1 MQINKRDKKRARAGR
16 IHVFIYFACILYG
29 HIMRY
34 LITPTK
40 PVLMSEGKFDILF
53 YSGTQPMWV
62 FDVDTLR
69 IIEVNSAAIK
79 RYGFTKKEFL
89 SKTIMDL
96 RMPEDIP
103 LVIKVLPDIR
113 GTKTRY
119 REFKHVAKN
128 GRILNVEIMSY
139 PFMYKD
145 LNARLVVAQN
155 IDEKKEIL
163 GRLDFTEHKLE
174 QILEETKIGFF
185 QLDYQSRII
194 YWNQAS
200 EKLIGYKREYVKGR
214 NLWDVFPELKGSD
227 FYHHYEWALQKLE
240 GVQFT
245 EYFWP
250 VQRWFSIDIYPVA
263 DGIIVTINDVTSKQ
277 RMEER
282 LLEKIEQMSEVSFL
296 NSHYIR
302 KPVASLLGLTTL
314 FNEGLLAPDE
324 IADTL
329 QLIRDCALELDE
341 IVKRINTKANDTSE
355 LGDTEYEMGD
365 FSLNG
370 LLNEVAAKLPEQ
382 VSHKLILKK
391 KTDFIYYGNRKSIAT
406 AVASLVKNAI
416 KFSPKA
422 NRVVIDRQIIDNN
435 LVLSVRDFGE
445 GIDQNLINKIFLSFS
460 KRSVA
465 RELGTGFQK
474 ITEAASKHNGSIWV
488 ESIPG
493 KGTTFSMRFPLS
505 NISNVKV
512 KGKHASVFKN
522 PGIEIDYDKAAG
534 CIIANWRGFH
544 SLHSVKTGCI
554 QLLEALIAYNCSK
567 ILNNNTN
574 VLGTWDNA
582 VEWVVSEWFP
592 LAQAAGLKYI
602 GWVYSPSTFSRLSAD
617 LTIKR
622 STGNITHKTFNK
634 VEEASDWLKT
644 IR

>member
-1 MQINKRDKKRARAGR
+1 M
-16 IHVFIYFACILYG
+16 
-29 HIMRY
+29 
-34 LITPTK
+34 T
-40 PVLMSEGKFDILF
+40 SGKFDILF
-53 YSGTQPMWV
+53 YSASQPMWV
-62 FDVDTLR
+62 FDVDSLR
-69 IIEVNSAAIK
+69 IIEVNSAAVK

-96 RMPEDIP
+96 RLPQDIP
-103 LVIKVLPDIR
+103 LVVKVLPDIR

-119 REFKHVAKN
+119 REFKHIAKN

-139 PFMYKD
+139 PFVYND
-145 LNARLVVAQN
+145 FNARLVVAQN

-163 GRLDFTEHKLE
+163 GRLDFTEQKLE

-194 YWNQAS
+194 YWNQAC
-200 EKLIGYKREYVKGR
+200 ERLIGYKRAYVKGR

-227 FYHHYEWALQKLE
+227 FYHHYEWAMQKLE

-250 VQRWFSIDIYPVA
+250 VQKWFSIDIYPVA
-263 DGIIVTINDVTSKQ
+263 DGIIVTINDVTGKQ
-277 RMEER
+277 RMEEK

-302 KPVASLLGLTTL
+302 KPIASLLGLTNL
-314 FNEGLLAPDE
+314 FSEGLLAPDE
-324 IADTL
+324 VASTL
-329 QLIRDCALELDE
+329 QLIRNCAIELDD
-341 IVKRINTKANDTSE
+341 IVKKINAKANHTSE
-355 LGDTEYEMGD
+355 PGDLEYEMGD

-370 LLNEVAAKLPEQ
+370 LLNEVAANLSKDAP
-382 VSHKLILKK
+382 HKLLLKK
-391 KTDFIYYGNRKSIAT
+391 KTDFIYYGDRKSIAL

-422 NRVVIDRQIIDNN
+422 TRVVIDRQVIDNN
-435 LVLSVRDFGE
+435 MVLSVRDFGE

-460 KRSVA
+460 KKSVA
-465 RELGTGFQK
+465 RDLGSGFLK

-488 ESIPG
+488 ESIAG

-505 NISNVKV
+505 NISKVKV
-512 KGKHASVFKN
+512 RGKSASVFKN
-522 PGIEIDYDKAAG
+522 PGIEVDYDEAAK

-554 QLLEALIAYNCSK
+554 KLLEALAVYNCSK
-567 ILNNNTN
+567 ILNDNTN

-582 VEWVVSEWFP
+582 VDWVVTEWFP
-592 LAQAAGLKYI
+592 LAEAAGLKYI

-617 LTIKR
+617 LTIKK

-634 VEEASDWLKT
+634 AEEASDWLK
-644 IR
+644 IVQ

>member
-1 MQINKRDKKRARAGR
+1 MSLTCTPF
-16 IHVFIYFACILYG
+16 VTLFVLYKG
-29 HIMRY
+29 
-34 LITPTK
+34 LITIFDK
-40 PVLMSEGKFDILF
+40 PLSKPCLMSAEKFDILF

-62 FDVDTLR
+62 FDVDSLR
-69 IIEVNSAAIK
+69 ILEVNNAAIK

-96 RMPEDIP
+96 RLPEDIP
-103 LVIKVLPDIR
+103 LVVKVLPDIR

-119 REFKHVAKN
+119 REFKHIAKN

-139 PFMYKD
+139 PFIYKGF
-145 LNARLVVAQN
+145 NARLVVAQN

-194 YWNQAS
+194 YWNKAS
-200 EKLIGYKREYVKGR
+200 ERLIGYKREYVKGR

-227 FYHHYEWALQKLE
+227 FYHHYEWAMQKLE

-263 DGIIVTINDVTSKQ
+263 DGIIVTINDITSKQ

-302 KPVASLLGLTTL
+302 KPVASLLGLTSL
-314 FNEGLLAPDE
+314 FNDGLLAPDE
-324 IADTL
+324 IAHTL
-329 QLIRDCALELDE
+329 KLIRDCAIELDE
-341 IVKRINTKANDTSE
+341 IVKRVNIKTNYKDE
-355 LGDTEYEMGD
+355 RGDSEYEMGD
-365 FSLNG
+365 FSFNG
-370 LLNEVAAKLPEQ
+370 LLAEVAHKLPGN

-391 KTDFIYYGNRKSIAT
+391 KTDFIYYGNRKSIAV
-406 AVASLVKNAI
+406 AVANLIKNAI

-435 LVLSVRDFGE
+435 LVLSVTDFGE
-445 GIDQNLINKIFLSFS
+445 GINQSLINKIFLSFS
-460 KRSVA
+460 KKSAA
-465 RELGTGFQK
+465 RELGSGFLK
-474 ITEAASKHNGSIWV
+474 IIEAANKHNGSLWV
-488 ESIPG
+488 ESTPG

-505 NISNVKV
+505 HLSNVKV
-512 KGKHASVFKN
+512 KGKNASVFKTQ
-522 PGIEIDYDKAAG
+522 GIEIDHDPVTG

-554 QLLEALIAYNCSK
+554 QLLEALTAYNCGK
-567 ILNNNTN
+567 ILNDNTN

-582 VEWVVSEWFP
+582 IDWVVNEWFP
-592 LAQAAGLKYI
+592 LAEAAGLKYI

-617 LTIKR
+617 LTIKK
-622 STGNITHKTFNK
+622 STGDITHKTFDK
-634 VEEASDWLKT
+634 IEEAADWLKT
-644 IR
+644 IH

>member
-1 MQINKRDKKRARAGR
+1 M
-16 IHVFIYFACILYG
+16 
-29 HIMRY
+29 
-34 LITPTK
+34 TT
-40 PVLMSEGKFDILF
+40 GKFDILF
-53 YSGTQPMWV
+53 YSGVQPMWV
-62 FDVDTLR
+62 FDVDSLR
-69 IIEVNSAAIK
+69 IIEVNSAALK

-89 SKTIMDL
+89 SKTILDL
-96 RMPEDIP
+96 RLPEDVP

-119 REFKHVAKN
+119 RDFKHVAKN

-139 PFMYKD
+139 PFVYND
-145 LNARLVVAQN
+145 INARLVVAQN

-163 GRLDFTEHKLE
+163 SRLDFTEFKLE

-185 QLDYQSRII
+185 QLDYHSRII
-194 YWNQAS
+194 YWNKAS
-200 EKLIGYKREYVKGR
+200 ERLIGYKREYVKGH

-302 KPVASLLGLTTL
+302 KPIASLLGLTSL

-329 QLIRDCALELDE
+329 KFIRDCAIELDD
-341 IVKRINTKANDTSE
+341 IVKRINTKVNYTDE
-355 LGDTEYEMGD
+355 LSDPEYEMGD

-370 LLNEVAAKLPEQ
+370 LLNEVAANLPNAAT
-382 VSHKLILKK
+382 HKVILKK
-391 KTDFIYYGNRKSIAT
+391 KTDFIYYGNRKSIAV

-460 KRSVA
+460 KKSVA
-465 RELGTGFQK
+465 RELGAGFLK
-474 ITEAASKHNGSIWV
+474 IIEAANKHNGSIWV

-493 KGTTFSMRFPLS
+493 KGTIFSMRFPLS
-505 NISNVKV
+505 NISKVKP
-512 KGKHASVFKN
+512 KGKHASIFKN
-522 PGIEIDYDKAAG
+522 QGLEIDYDEAVG
-534 CIIANWRGFH
+534 CILANWKGFH

-554 QLLEALIAYNCSK
+554 KLLEALSAYNCSK
-567 ILNNNTN
+567 ILNDNTN

-582 VEWVVSEWFP
+582 VDWVVKDWFP
-592 LAQAAGLKYI
+592 LAEAVGLRYI

-622 STGNITHKTFNK
+622 STGDITHKTFNK

-644 IR
+644 IQ